1 MDDFKLIS
9 PGDRGVSQEVRQ
21 LLTAV
26 FSDNTKR
33 AYRSD
38 LQSFLRWGGHIPS
51 STEEITRYI
60 AESCPRLSIITL
72 RRRVSALVSIHMALD
87 MSENPAQHPLVS
99 KTLKG
104 AARTHGA
111 AQRAVKPL
119 LIEDLRR
126 ILDLE
131 GNTIVDHRNKA
142 LLTIGFAGG
151 FRRSELVA
159 LNRHDIE
166 ERPEGLVINIAKS
179 KTDQEKVGRTIGI
192 PFGRGQ
198 HCPVRLL
205 LDWMHLCGP
214 IQDPVFRGCAKGG
227 RITDK
232 RLSSEAV
239 AKVVKASVSRIGLNP
254 VKYSGH
260 SLRAGFVTSAVAAG
274 ARTDLIRKQTGH
286 ASDQTMARYIRDGDM
301 FRQNAASLL
310 F

>member
-1 MDDFKLIS
+1 MSDFKLIR
-9 PGDRGVSQEVRQ
+9 PGGRGVSQKVRQ
-21 LLTAV
+21 LLRAV

-33 AYRSD
+33 AYQSD

-51 STEEITRYI
+51 SPEEIARYI
-60 AESCPRLSIITL
+60 AENCPRLSVVTL
-72 RRRVSALVSIHMALD
+72 RRHVSALVNVHMALELR
-87 MSENPAQHPLVS
+87 ENPAQHPLVS

-111 AQRAVKPL
+111 AQRVVKPL

-131 GNTIVDHRNKA
+131 GNTVADCRNKA
-142 LLTIGFAGG
+142 LLTIGYAGG

-166 ERPEGLVINIAKS
+166 ERLEGLVINITKS
-179 KTDQEKVGRTIGI
+179 KTDQEKAGRTIGI
-192 PFGRGQ
+192 PFSRGC

-205 LDWMHLCGP
+205 LDWMQLCDP
-214 IQDPVFRGCAKGG
+214 NQDAVFRGCAKGG
-227 RITDK
+227 SITDK
-232 RLSSEAV
+232 RLSGEAV
-239 AKVVKASVSRIGLNP
+239 AKVVKASVARIGLNP
-254 VKYSGH
+254 DQYSGH

-286 ASDQTMARYIRDGDM
+286 TSDQTMARYIRDGDM
-301 FRQNAASLL
+301 FRQNAVSLL